1 MLFLEGTKHWWVNV
15 WPFFEFY
22 ATHTYACNKLVLGH
36 YGHEDIVDDLLKRGA
51 DVNQVDID
59 GWTAL
64 HYACHNGT
72 LKI

>member
-1 MLFLEGTKHWWVNV
+1 M
-15 WPFFEFY
+15 
-22 ATHTYACNKLVLGH
+22 LGH